1 MALALIFTRFRNST
15 TNCEKTRSRKYF
27 HGGAKRRFIQ
37 QRKKIDMKAANQD
50 NGAEPDVLVP
60 ARLGI
65 GSWTILIVLL
75 LVLAGTLVIAY
86 LGWTLANG
94 TDVPASGY
102 VAMAFGALVSLGVG
116 FGLMAL
122 IFYSSRKG
130 YDEPPV
136 LISPDGGGNESEA
149 VSESKK

>member
-1 MALALIFTRFRNST
+1 MT
-15 TNCEKTRSRKYF
+15 TTKRKN
-27 HGGAKRRFIQ
+27 
-37 QRKKIDMKAANQD
+37 DS
-50 NGAEPDVLVP
+50 EPDVPLSS
-60 ARLGI
+60 RLGV
-65 GSWTILIVLL
+65 GSWTILIILFLL
-75 LVLAGTLVIAY
+75 LAATFVIIY

-102 VAMAFGALVSLGVG
+102 VAMAFGVIVSLAVG

-136 LISPDGGGNESEA
+136 LIAPDSDGNESDA
-149 VSESKK
+149 VSGSKCPGQADYRDDGKTTV

>member
-1 MALALIFTRFRNST
+1 MRT
-15 TNCEKTRSRKYF
+15 
-27 HGGAKRRFIQ
+27 
-37 QRKKIDMKAANQD
+37 ANPE
-50 NGAEPDVLVP
+50 NAVESNVLTS

-75 LVLAGTLVIAY
+75 LLLAGTCVVAY
-86 LGWTLANG
+86 LDWTLGNG

-102 VAMAFGALVSLGVG
+102 IAMALGVLVSLGVG
-116 FGLMAL
+116 FGLMTL

-136 LISPDGGGNESEA
+136 LISPGSDGSQIEA
-149 VSESKK
+149 VSEEKNEPIRRRT

>member
-1 MALALIFTRFRNST
+1 M
-15 TNCEKTRSRKYF
+15 KT
-27 HGGAKRRFIQ
+27 
-37 QRKKIDMKAANQD
+37 ANLD
-50 NGAEPDVLVP
+50 HATEPDVLVP

-65 GSWTILIVLL
+65 GSWTILIVLVL
-75 LVLAGTLVIAY
+75 LLAATFVIIY

-102 VAMAFGALVSLGVG
+102 VAMAFGVLVSLGVG

-136 LISPDGGGNESEA
+136 LILPDRDGNESEA
-149 VSESKK
+149 VSESKN

>member
-1 MALALIFTRFRNST
+1 MRT
-15 TNCEKTRSRKYF
+15 
-27 HGGAKRRFIQ
+27 
-37 QRKKIDMKAANQD
+37 ANPES
-50 NGAEPDVLVP
+50 GIKPDVSVS
-60 ARLGI
+60 ARLGV
-65 GSWTILIVLL
+65 GSWSILIVLL
-75 LVLAGTLVIAY
+75 LLLAATFVIIY

-102 VAMAFGALVSLGVG
+102 VAMALGVVVSLAVG

-136 LISPDGGGNESEA
+136 LISSDGAGDESDA
-149 VSESKK
+149 VSEGKK